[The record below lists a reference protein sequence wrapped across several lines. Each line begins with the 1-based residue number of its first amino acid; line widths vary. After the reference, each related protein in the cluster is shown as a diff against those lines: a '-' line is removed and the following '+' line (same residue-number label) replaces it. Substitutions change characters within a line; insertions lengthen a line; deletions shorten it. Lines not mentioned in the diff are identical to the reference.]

1 MFAAGDF
8 STAAFTFRIAW
19 DIACKNF
26 KMIVQ
31 YFFSD
36 NQFLR
41 FVVGLFQAV
50 ALHKPIHTGFHV

>member
-31 YFFSD
+31 YFYSD

-41 FVVGLFQAV
+41 FVIGLF
-50 ALHKPIHTGFHV
+50 